1 MPQMKP
7 MIWLMMMM
15 VTLMMIMMT
24 IIMNFFMETKLIN
37 QSKSMKIKVIKW
49 KW

>member
-7 MIWLMMMM
+7 MIWLIMMLM
-15 VTLMMIMMT
+15 TLMMIMAT
-24 IIMNFFMETKLIN
+24 IIINFFTIMETSIN
-37 QSKSMKIKVIKW
+37 MKSKGIKSMKW

>member
-15 VTLMMIMMT
+15 MTLMMIMLT
-24 IIMNFFMETKLIN
+24 IIINFFSSLQTTQLN
-37 QSKSMKIKVIKW
+37 KSMKIKSIKW